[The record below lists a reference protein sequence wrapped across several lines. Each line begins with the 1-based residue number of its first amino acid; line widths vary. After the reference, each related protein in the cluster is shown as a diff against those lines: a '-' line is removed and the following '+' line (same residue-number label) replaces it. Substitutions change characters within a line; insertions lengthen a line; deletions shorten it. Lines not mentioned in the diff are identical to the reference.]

1 MYHLTFVSFSR
12 SWPVQH
18 LKETN
23 SPVDYFVIGA
33 GDIVSKDTRNKDKV
47 PEGSSL
53 FFWAD
58 YFRGGGFA
66 VVKAAVNNMTVEMM
80 DCYGTSLYTTQL
92 HPRQLTKF
100 NS

>member
-1 MYHLTFVSFSR
+1 MYYLTFVSFSR

-18 LKETN
+18 LKEPN

-33 GDIVSKDTRNKDKV
+33 GDIVSKDTSNKDKV

-58 YFRGGGFA
+58 YFKFGGFA
-66 VVKAAVNNMTVEMM
+66 VVHVAVNNMTLEMM
-80 DCYGTSLYTTQL
+80 DSFGTSLYKTQL
-92 HPRQLTKF
+92 SPRR
-100 NS
+100 S

>member
-18 LKETN
+18 LKEPN

-33 GDIVSKDTRNKDKV
+33 GDIVSKDTSNKDKV

-58 YFRGGGFA
+58 YFKFGGFS
-66 VVKAAVNNMTVEMM
+66 VVHVAVNNMTVEMM
-80 DCYGTSLYTTQL
+80 DSFGTSLYKTHL
-92 HPRQLTKF
+92 SPRPSVTA
-100 NS
+100 